1 MRTNLE
7 RMEASEFDLDSQK
20 LLVEGEIAGDLIAS
34 PAWRM
39 LLDWAEKRCEI
50 SLTAIRGNK
59 SSDPLLSREL
69 QRNWQR
75 DEGWL
80 TALQSHFIGMVND
93 REYLRSTLQAIE
105 AGLQNDQTSLGEDT
119 IPVPTSESKGV
130 A

>member
-1 MRTNLE
+1 MRTNLGQ
-7 RMEASEFDLDSQK
+7 MEAAELDLDSQR
-20 LLVEGEIAGDLIAS
+20 LLVEGEIAGDLIQG

-39 LLDWAEKRCEI
+39 LLDWAEKRCEL
-50 SLTAIRGNK
+50 SLAAIRSNK
-59 SSDPLLSREL
+59 SSDPLMAREL

-75 DEGWL
+75 DENWL
-80 TALQSHFIGMVND
+80 TSLQAHFIGMVND

-119 IPVPTSESKGV
+119 IPVPTSEHKGV